1 MEATV
6 ATIEMIRKEFPSLFQ
21 EVNGS
26 PLVYLDNGAT
36 TQKPQSVIDAV
47 SRYYEKENS
56 NIHRGVHTLSQ
67 NATTAYEDARN
78 KISRF
83 INSPTNEQVI
93 FTSGTT
99 ESINLVT
106 NTWGRKFLNAGD
118 EVIISTMEHH
128 SNIVPWQMICEE
140 RGAILKVI
148 EITDAGELEMENYKS
163 LLSDKTKM
171 VAVTHVSNSLG
182 TVNPVEKI
190 IELAHEKG
198 AKVLLDG
205 AQAIAHFPVDVQALD
220 CDFYVFSGHKMYGP
234 TGTGILF
241 GKEEILNS
249 IPPYKGGGDM
259 IKIVTFEKTTYNEL
273 PHKLEA
279 GTPNI
284 AGGIGLGVAVDFI
297 TEIGFDTIIKYEQEL
312 LAYATEKLL
321 EIEGL
326 RLIGTASKKEGILS
340 MVIEGVHSYDLG
352 TLLDQMG
359 IAIRTGHHCTQPL
372 MQRFGISG
380 TARASLTIYNTK
392 EDIDKL
398 VAGITRAVNML
409 R

>member
-1 MEATV
+1 METV
-6 ATIEMIRKEFPSLFQ
+6 IDVIATIRKKFPTLFQ

-47 SRYYEKENS
+47 THYYEKENS

-78 KISRF
+78 KISSF

-106 NTWGRKFLNAGD
+106 NTWGRKFLNEGD

-148 EITDAGELEMENYKS
+148 EINDAGELKMDHYKS

-182 TVNPVEKI
+182 TVNPVEEI
-190 IELAHEKG
+190 ISLAHEKG

-249 IPPYKGGGDM
+249 IPPYTM
-259 IKIVTFEKTTYNEL
+259 NFLINWRRERRIS
-273 PHKLEA
+273 LE
-279 GTPNI
+279 
-284 AGGIGLGVAVDFI
+284 
-297 TEIGFDTIIKYEQEL
+297 E
-312 LAYATEKLL
+312 
-321 EIEGL
+321 
-326 RLIGTASKKEGILS
+326 
-340 MVIEGVHSYDLG
+340 
-352 TLLDQMG
+352 
-359 IAIRTGHHCTQPL
+359 
-372 MQRFGISG
+372 
-380 TARASLTIYNTK
+380 
-392 EDIDKL
+392 
-398 VAGITRAVNML
+398 
-409 R
+409 